1 MKKTLCIAVLSL
13 ATMNVNAA
21 PTQACLERVQSAV
34 KNAVGLFPKVDQ
46 QSIQV
51 ASLRTVPTSLQG
63 MEGEAA
69 EPGYRVYT
77 TTTFKEKKTGQTVH
91 WLSESGVVEADAPVC
106 SVLYSKLDVVN

>member
-1 MKKTLCIAVLSL
+1 MKKTLCVAILSL
-13 ATMNVNAA
+13 ATMNVHAA
-21 PTQACLERVQSAV
+21 PTQACLERVQNAV

-46 QSIQV
+46 QSIRV
-51 ASLRTVPTSLQG
+51 ASLRAVPTSLQG
-63 MEGEAA
+63 VEGESA

-106 SVLYSKLDVVN
+106 SVLYSNLDVVN